1 MILKYSRPPTRRTM
15 IMLLGHFFR
24 FVMIILWVGIIAC
37 FVFRTKLYGEL
48 HRIMEKYPREFDK
61 LGVDKKL
68 LYVPEFCNF
77 TKIKKKID
85 MSNEEIASLIKRLN
99 ISKYSLW
106 GSFALFFL
114 FGFLIVLIS
123 KAIK

>member
-1 MILKYSRPPTRRTM
+1 M
-15 IMLLGHFFR
+15 IMLLGYFFR

-61 LGVDKKL
+61 LGIDKKL